1 MRLSRFSDVFLR
13 HVGIFGWEYRFVFVA
28 TVLSC
33 RFYNTFYLSYFSI
46 YPTVK
51 MFFWKITI
59 VKGQVKISI
68 RHVNREKLLWAFC
81 CYGTV
86 EYRSF
91 WLAVF
96 SMMWY
101 MVCKFTANA
110 DLSVHIITWYP
121 NAACFGGNHTVMCIV
136 SRCWASA
143 FCKEKPWHSGGK
155 ANGTAYSN
163 GKFCGEKSAICR
175 KVEQYHFPGH
185 HAQTFKQNNAFACVL
200 HFCTFLCR
208 PFQTIKWRGKFKVS

>member
-1 MRLSRFSDVFLR
+1 MSILLLR
-13 HVGIFGWEYRFVFVA
+13 D
-28 TVLSC
+28 S
-33 RFYNTFYLSYFSI
+33 NTDHYD
-46 YPTVK
+46 
-51 MFFWKITI
+51 
-59 VKGQVKISI
+59 
-68 RHVNREKLLWAFC
+68 
-81 CYGTV
+81 
-86 EYRSF
+86 
-91 WLAVF
+91 WLFF

-101 MVCKFTANA
+101 MECKFTANA
-110 DLSVHIITWYP
+110 GLSVHIITWYP

-155 ANGTAYSN
+155 VNGTAYSN

-200 HFCTFLCR
+200 HFCTGVNSRFHR
-208 PFQTIKWRGKFKVS
+208 ERDASVVIKVSFFYVNLKPVHMNSHRANVSHIRKTAH